1 MTEKLLSADLE
12 RLQHIP
18 KSLLKSTVLG
28 LLLCILF
35 GPVGLLYASFW
46 GGVCMILFGIVV
58 ISSQFLFPIILL
70 WLICCAWSVKAI
82 ERHQLK
88 MIRLLFAKE

>member
-1 MTEKLLSADLE
+1 MRDKVSGGSL
-12 RLQHIP
+12 RLP
-18 KSLLKSTVLG
+18 LKSVATALIFSVL
-28 LLLCILF
+28 L

-88 MIRLLFAKE
+88 MIRLLCAKE